1 MEIIGI
7 IGEFDP
13 FHRGHAHLIARAKA
27 AFPGSPVVCAMSG
40 PFTQRGGA
48 AIVSKYARA
57 EMALSCP
64 SSGRR
69 PRQSVLPGAA

>member
-13 FHRGHAHLIARAKA
+13 FHRGHAHLIARARA

-40 PFTQRGGA
+40 PFTQRGG
-48 AIVSKYARA
+48 R
-57 EMALSCP
+57 SC
-64 SSGRR
+64 
-69 PRQSVLPGAA
+69 V

>member
-57 EMALSCP
+57 EMALSC
-64 SSGRR
+64 
-69 PRQSVLPGAA
+69 

>member
-13 FHRGHAHLIARAKA
+13 FHRGHAHLIARARA

-48 AIVSKYARA
+48 AVASKYARA
-57 EMALSCP
+57 EMALRC
-64 SSGRR
+64 
-69 PRQSVLPGAA
+69 GADLIVE